1 MRSVAASPN
10 GIASPEVRWWF
21 SRFAVPL
28 LPIGLQL
35 AAWTSDADTFW
46 IVPLIGFAMF
56 GFAFF
61 SVIVSIFAYMM
72 DSYKSFSVSGGFG
85 KRSGSGLRR
94 LNSLLDSY
102 QASAMSG
109 VVLSRN
115 LVCAFLPLGESS
127 SVGEPS
133 FFRLTTRRST
143 AARPMFK
150 TLGNNWALFT
160 LSLVSCLLVPIPWFL
175 YYKGRAIRQK
185 SPFCRQHMED

>member
-72 DSYKSFSVSGGFG
+72 DSYKSFSVSL
-85 KRSGSGLRR
+85 RASEESGMGRR
-94 LNSLLDSY
+94 KLIFFLDSY

-115 LVCAFLPLGESS
+115 LVCAFLPLGMSPSAGKSS
-127 SVGEPS
+127 CI
-133 FFRLTTRRST
+133 RLTTRRST

-175 YYKGRAIRQK
+175 YYKGKAIRQK